1 MKDSKY
7 LFILIIITSHQ
18 KKEQWLE
25 LSTHKIKKR
34 LLLLLLLLLM
44 FFSLFIIASNA
55 INFTDTII

>member
-34 LLLLLLLLLM
+34 LLLMLLLM

>member
-34 LLLLLLLLLM
+34 LLLMLLLMM

>member
-34 LLLLLLLLLM
+34 LLLMLLLLM

>member
-34 LLLLLLLLLM
+34 LLLMLLMM